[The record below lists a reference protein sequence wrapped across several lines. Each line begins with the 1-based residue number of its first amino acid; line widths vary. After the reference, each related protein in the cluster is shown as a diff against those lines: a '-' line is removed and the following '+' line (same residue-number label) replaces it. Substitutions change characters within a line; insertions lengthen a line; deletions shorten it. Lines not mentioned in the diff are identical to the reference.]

1 MKYAYRIQPFTR
13 KCLLAIASKSNKT
26 ASKTRF
32 RLKINP
38 KIAPLRLKINPDIG
52 LKIARIR
59 LKIDPGSGYHLKIV

>member
-38 KIAPLRLKINPDIG
+38 DIG

-59 LKIDPGSGYHLKIV
+59 LKIDPGSGYHLKII